1 MAIRSA
7 SDLMYATIARL
18 PLLLVI
24 AGVVYVLFS
33 GLLALETFSFGTEY
47 LIGNDQTTNALPTL
61 NGPTQQDALDAIAS
75 GDVNRMSAVLDQV
88 EAEQVAMSQS
98 TQGAQVAPG
107 GFAG

>member
-18 PLLLVI
+18 PFLLVI
-24 AGVVYVLFS
+24 AGVVWVLFS

-47 LIGNDQTTNALPTL
+47 LIGNDETTNALPGL
-61 NGPTQQDALDAIAS
+61 GGPTQQDALDAIAS

-88 EAEQVAMSQS
+88 QAEQAAMSQS
-98 TQGAQVAPG
+98 TSQVAVAPG
-107 GFAG
+107 GFGG